1 MSLRFGIA
9 RIDKI
14 KRFEILTC
22 FLYIQTSVEEAHAGV
37 LLDHSTM
44 DVDKVNLSTVLAEVV
59 NGSGNK
65 ETEESKHEKEE
76 VTKTI
81 SVSKIVKEKESE
93 TETDEQG
100 TVFVHEPKNTDD
112 AKIILTDATLEKG
125 KEDETTQKQEEVSVE
140 NPVIEEGQT
149 ETKHSQKEEK
159 EISKAIEQIPTK
171 TDEVEE
177 EKDSLTV
184 ETSVNGTEAEHN
196 ETVSVEEI
204 SRKGENIAKETP
216 AEQDETETVNTVVKD
231 PEIVNNEETT
241 VHDLKENEDTVEA
254 IKNEDDAEQ
263 VTREVT
269 GDRDK
274 EDDVIIHKEEEVQE
288 SLTVRETPTIEIKD
302 TESKASK
309 ENEEHEQV
317 LVRDIPQD
325 DTVVLTDETVN
336 TSTVQ
341 ESAILKTLETKSDE
355 TDAEPS
361 LDLKEEEETVT
372 PSDEVQETINVVIE
386 PPKPSPEQR
395 SKGTEED
402 EHVLGRNMPQGEAE
416 SLVNKEDREQEKT
429 DEFEVPIDLA
439 LKVDRE
445 ELMDEK
451 KEADQA
457 AGAQSLERGLALNES
472 GAEETPV
479 INVESGEQMEKASL
493 ESPSK
498 VSEETRKTLDEQ
510 IKEKPEEEEEE
521 VAQRQEGEEEGSYG
535 SETVPVPESIELKEK
550 AQEERILD
558 LAPLQDEEIKSDEV
572 LQVSSASPEGET
584 LVESKKIEV
593 IKANEEEEE
602 EEEVPDKIQSILETF
617 DTEPVKSNEETTV
630 HESLSLKD
638 DDSDPVEAIKNS
650 DDAEQASHEVTGD
663 REKEEDI
670 TIHKAQ
676 EVQESLTDVET
687 PTIQGEDT
695 ELKASKDSEEHEHVL
710 VRDIPEEETLV
721 PKAETVNT
729 STVHESS
736 EPSLDLKEQEE
747 TVKTVTP
754 SDEVQESITLM
765 EPPKL
770 SPEQRSKDTE
780 EGEHVLG
787 SSMPQG
793 DMIITEAEALVTK
806 ENKEVI
812 VDLKEQEKTGKLEEV
827 LSDLALK
834 VDKEKVMDEKKEAD
848 DVAGGQNMERGLELN
863 ESEAELV
870 DQNKAS
876 ETEEKLVES
885 PSEETRKTLDEMIQE
900 KPEEEVAPHQ
910 ECQERVSVPESSEV
924 EEKAKEER
932 SLDLTPLKE
941 ESCLPTAQDEEEIKE
956 QIHKHEPAN
965 KAVKS
970 DEVIQVSYASPE
982 GETVV
987 EATKNEEQVVA
998 DKIQSILETV
1008 ETVDTEPV
1016 KSNED
1021 DIAESLNSAGE
1032 EIQTISKDGV
1042 NVQIDETAETSVNG
1056 TEDEHNATVLEEGI
1070 SKNKES
1076 IVPETAS
1083 EEIKNSDEAEE
1094 NSDKE
1099 KEEMQESQN
1108 LLLQEENTESESSKN
1123 TMEHAH
1129 VLVRDVPHIDTLVT
1143 EAEDAN
1149 TSSTVHKFESN
1160 EAEVGQETR
1169 KYIEPSFD
1177 LKEDQEKEETE
1188 TVISPDEVRPS
1199 DQVADDVQTEES
1211 VEVKSKETLQVESTE
1226 EKHENLLDVPSGD
1239 SEKLQPETVLV
1250 AETESQDTTEEIP
1263 SERVLKEELKDDKT
1277 EVDGTQVM
1285 GEQRDLEP
1293 HEPEAEQTDQTK
1305 TDEKVLVESVEKM
1318 QTSSLEL
1325 PSEEEEE
1332 VTLRQ
1337 EGSSAYGLEIK
1348 EEETLSVAERKDEES
1363 CLPKETTLQQES
1375 IEEYEPTNDQQG
1387 PVEEKSDEIMKV
1399 SSEEEEGEII
1409 VDAVK
1414 LANEEQ
1420 VVEEIQRSLERNEP
1434 EEQEQE
1440 TVSETTEDEKVKKE
1454 EPIVQTLSEEDAIKS
1469 HLTEDAKKGDEE
1481 TEGRDTQQG
1490 ETIVNEAES
1499 VYTSTVQEAA
1509 VSNTLETNI
1518 NESEEVHSPISGEG
1532 ERQVTKEDTEPRL
1545 DLKEDKEQEEADTVI
1560 LYDEVRIESPY
1571 ISDESQGREDSDEV
1585 KYKEKDAKLLDLPA
1599 EKMQR
1604 PSLESPSELS
1614 EETSKTVDEKIEEE
1628 VTLHQESEEIVTVPE
1643 SSELEVQA
1651 KEEEEESCPT
1661 NEQKSE
1667 TKEQMSEEDSTSAH
1681 QTPVKEKSDQ
1691 ASAAPLPQ
1699 EREAEKIDDMTE
1711 NEEEKVAEAVEPHSS
1726 ILSPPEEAEKIEED
1740 EEEKG
1745 KETEP
1750 MGDTGTGSSK
1760 MVEEEK
1766 LKQDKE
1772 ILQAEEVP
1780 SSETQVMAVQLKRED
1795 NATTTT
1801 ESHEEEATVALLT
1814 RDIETSLTD
1823 KFSIDQEEE
1832 EQANKESPRDE
1843 LEGETQTRELE
1854 EENKVEKN
1862 DNETLIAET
1871 NKENEDKAVGL
1882 DASKTCTKQ
1891 EEEFENLETPKVED
1905 KSQEISESKGDQTP
1919 PSFISELE
1927 DQIPKQIEEI
1937 HEEEE
1942 IKEAQQVVVDQTSSL
1957 VEEEETKESRKV
1969 EAPSVQNLPVEASH
1983 AHQTDDKTEKQVEE
1997 EIHQEETKPK
2007 ESDETSTK
2015 VTKVED
2021 EEDTKETDTQV
2032 ADIVKGQSL
2041 SHAPEDACLEQEEL
2055 RDLGTL
2061 QPGAVVED
2069 QDSAVNENSSDE
2081 FTFSNSI
2088 GVAEHGDENSSTLP
2102 VVGILKE
2109 LQTTLE
2115 EKERGIN
2122 VSHEG
2127 DSSGNDLNSIKAEPE
2142 TLEKSLVVEAT
2153 PTSEIIEANMFQDS
2167 ASRELEVNVE
2177 EQLQVETREI
2187 AVCKEETP
2195 ADLSLTEV
2203 LHGEKIMIPSN
2214 QEEGKKQE
2222 DVNASTSEKI
2232 SLQEEAHP
2240 RDFEVSK
2247 KEHSAEAQETV
2258 KEDDQTFDQ
2267 EMNEVL
2273 TSEKKITEPLLSV
2286 AEKELN
2292 EEHVK
2297 SQAVSDDDTKSS
2309 NELDFPSEQIP
2320 KDQREEAEETS
2331 FEVKKVPEDKN
2342 EDTAD
2347 ALITSEKV
2355 QLQDQSKEIGQEKE
2369 STDLKYVQE
2378 DLDDERKDD
2387 GHDSLLA
2394 HKKDSDLI
2402 EEKKEVDYVKRQPED
2417 AIKSTE
2423 EKNNMTEKVGQEAT
2437 KEIYQE
2443 ECKQADTA
2451 TDIKEEIKEEE
2462 KETTEDSLNSM
2473 KNTDDEIKDYG
2484 LDSVVAQKKESG
2496 SIEEKKEVDYVKREV
2511 DDAIKHGVSTE
2522 EKNKMPEKI
2531 GQEPTK
2537 EIYQEECKQIDTV
2550 TAIKEDIK
2558 EEEKETP
2565 ENCLNSMKNTDD
2577 ATEKTQPE
2585 IQEIEKLSSV
2595 SETQDKP
2602 PKQED
2607 EVPSQQKR
2615 EIADDVSKLEN
2626 PKIAEE
2632 MQQKDGE
2639 EPARKSLSDLI
2650 QKVKVTDKTE
2660 VATTEL
2666 RIDEEAK
2673 AEGEDED
2680 GDEHKDDKTSP
2691 DSIVMVEAK
2700 DTVNIIKTQKKS
2712 HGILS
2717 GVGSKV
2723 KHSISKVKK
2732 ALTGKSSH
2740 TTKPSSPQ

>member
-1 MSLRFGIA
+1 MDTVVVITQEPVFT
-9 RIDKI
+9 K
-14 KRFEILTC
+14 
-22 FLYIQTSVEEAHAGV
+22 TSVEEPHAGV

-76 VTKTI
+76 VMKTI
-81 SVSKIVKEKESE
+81 SVSKIVKEKASE
-93 TETDEQG
+93 TETD
-100 TVFVHEPKNTDD
+100 EPKNTDD
-112 AKIILTDATLEKG
+112 ANIILTDVTLEKG
-125 KEDETTQKQEEVSVE
+125 KEDETTQKPEEVSVE

-149 ETKHSQKEEK
+149 ETKNSKEQEK
-159 EISKAIEQIPTK
+159 DISKAIEEIPIK

-177 EKDSLTV
+177 EKDSKTV
-184 ETSVNGTEAEHN
+184 ETSVNGTEAEHH

-204 SRKGENIAKETP
+204 SRNLGENIVKETAP
-216 AEQDETETVNTVVKD
+216 EQDVETTERVLVEAEKDETETVKD

-254 IKNEDDAEQ
+254 IKNSD
-263 VTREVT
+263 EVT
-269 GDRDK
+269 GDKEK
-274 EDDVIIHKEEEVQE
+274 EDDIIHKEEEVQE
-288 SLTVRETPTIEIKD
+288 SLTVVETPTIEIKD

-325 DTVVLTDETVN
+325 DTLVLTDETVN

-341 ESAILKTLETKSDE
+341 ESAILKTLEKKSDE

-402 EHVLGRNMPQGEAE
+402 EHVLGRNMSQGEAE
-416 SLVNKEDREQEKT
+416 SLVTKEDREQEDKEQEKT
-429 DEFEVPIDLA
+429 DKFEVPIDLA

-451 KEADQA
+451 KDADQA
-457 AGAQSLERGLALNES
+457 AGAQILERGLALNES
-472 GAEETPV
+472 EAEETSV
-479 INVESGEQMEKASL
+479 IKHPDVESGELMEKPSL

-498 VSEETRKTLDEQ
+498 VSEETRKTLDEK

-521 VAQRQEGEEEGSYG
+521 VAPHQEDQEEGCYG
-535 SETVPVPESIELKEK
+535 SETVPVPESIEVKEK
-550 AQEERILD
+550 AQEERLLD
-558 LAPLQDEEIKSDEV
+558 LAPLQDEEVKSDEV
-572 LQVSSASPEGET
+572 IQVSSGSPEGET

-602 EEEVPDKIQSILETF
+602 EEEDVPDKI
-617 DTEPVKSNEETTV
+617 
-630 HESLSLKD
+630 HESISLK
-638 DDSDPVEAIKNS
+638 DDSDPVEAIKSS
-650 DDAEQASHEVTGD
+650 DDAEQASRDLTGD
-663 REKEEDI
+663 GEKEEDI
-670 TIHKAQ
+670 TIHKAL
-676 EVQESLTDVET
+676 ELQESLTVVET
-687 PTIQGEDT
+687 PTIQGEDI
-695 ELKASKDSEEHEHVL
+695 ELKASKDIEEHEHVL
-710 VRDIPEEETLV
+710 VRDIPQEETLV
-721 PKAETVNT
+721 PKAETVDT
-729 STVHESS
+729 SIVHESS
-736 EPSLDLKEQEE
+736 EPSLGLKEQEE

-754 SDEVQESITLM
+754 SDEVQESVTFM

-770 SPEQRSKDTE
+770 SQEQISKDTE

-787 SSMPQG
+787 SSMPQV
-793 DMIITEAEALVTK
+793 DIIP
-806 ENKEVI
+806 
-812 VDLKEQEKTGKLEEV
+812 
-827 LSDLALK
+827 SDLAVK
-834 VDKEKVMDEKKEAD
+834 VDKEEVMDEKKEAD
-848 DVAGGQNMERGLELN
+848 EVAGGQNMERGLELN

-870 DQNKAS
+870 DQNITD
-876 ETEEKLVES
+876 ETEKRLVEKPYIES
-885 PSEETRKTLDEMIQE
+885 PSEATSKTLDEMIQE
-900 KPEEEVAPHQ
+900 KPEAEVAPHQ
-910 ECQERVSVPESSEV
+910 EGEERVSVPESSEV
-924 EEKAKEER
+924 EEKAQEER

-941 ESCLPTAQDEEEIKE
+941 ESCLPTAQDEEETKE
-956 QIHKHEPAN
+956 QIHKHEE
-965 KAVKS
+965 VES
-970 DEVIQVSYASPE
+970 DEVTQVSSASPE
-982 GETVV
+982 GETDV
-987 EATKNEEQVVA
+987 EAKQNEETKDNEEEQVA
-998 DKIQSILETV
+998 DKIQSIIETV

-1021 DIAESLNSAGE
+1021 DIAESLISAGE
-1032 EIQTISKDGV
+1032 DIQTKSKDGE
-1042 NVQIDETAETSVNG
+1042 NVQTDETGEEKASRTPETSVNE
-1056 TEDEHNATVLEEGI
+1056 TEDEHNATVSEEGI
-1070 SKNKES
+1070 SKISEI

-1083 EEIKNSDEAEE
+1083 EEIKNSDEVTG
-1094 NSDKE
+1094 DRE
-1099 KEEMQESQN
+1099 KEEDIITLKTEETQESQN
-1108 LLLQEENTESESSKN
+1108 LLLQEENTESESSKD
-1123 TMEHAH
+1123 TIEHAH
-1129 VLVRDVPHIDTLVT
+1129 VLVRDVPQIDTLVT
-1143 EAEDAN
+1143 EAEDVN
-1149 TSSTVHKFESN
+1149 TSTVHKFE
-1160 EAEVGQETR
+1160 
-1169 KYIEPSFD
+1169 
-1177 LKEDQEKEETE
+1177 KEEKE
-1188 TVISPDEVRPS
+1188 TVISSDEVRPS
-1199 DQVADDVQTEES
+1199 DQVDDDVQTEES
-1211 VEVKSKETLQVESTE
+1211 VEVKSKETHQVESTE

-1239 SEKLQPETVLV
+1239 SDKLQPETVLV
-1250 AETESQDTTEEIP
+1250 AKTESQDTTEEIP
-1263 SERVLKEELKDDKT
+1263 SELVLKEELKDDKT

-1293 HEPEAEQTDQTK
+1293 NEPEAEEIDLTK
-1305 TDEKVLVESVEKM
+1305 TDEKLLVESVEKM
-1318 QTSSLEL
+1318 QSSSLER
-1325 PSEEEEE
+1325 PSEEEE
-1332 VTLRQ
+1332 VTLQQ

-1348 EEETLSVAERKDEES
+1348 EEETLSEH
-1363 CLPKETTLQQES
+1363 
-1375 IEEYEPTNDQQG
+1375 
-1387 PVEEKSDEIMKV
+1387 
-1399 SSEEEEGEII
+1399 EGGIIVNAVKPEEII
-1409 VDAVK
+1409 EK
-1414 LANEEQ
+1414 EEEQ
-1420 VVEEIQRSLERNEP
+1420 VEEEIQRSLEP
-1434 EEQEQE
+1434 EEQEGE
-1440 TVSETTEDEKVKKE
+1440 TVSEKIEDEKVKEE
-1454 EPIVQTLSEEDAIKS
+1454 EPIVQILSEEDAIKS
-1469 HLTEDAKKGDEE
+1469 HVTEAEAKKGDEE
-1481 TEGRDTQQG
+1481 TEVSDTQQG
-1490 ETIVNEAES
+1490 ETIVDEAEA
-1499 VYTSTVQEAA
+1499 VDTSTVQEAA
-1509 VSNTLETNI
+1509 VLNTLETRI
-1518 NESEEVHSPISGEG
+1518 NESEAVHSPIE
-1532 ERQVTKEDTEPRL
+1532 EETQVTKEDTEPRL
-1545 DLKEDKEQEEADTVI
+1545 DLKEDKEQETVI
-1560 LYDEVRIESPY
+1560 L
-1571 ISDESQGREDSDEV
+1571 SDESQGREESDEV
-1585 KYKEKDAKLLDLPA
+1585 KYKEKDAKLL
-1599 EKMQR
+1599 EKMQM

-1614 EETSKTVDEKIEEE
+1614 EETSKTVDEKIEEKQEEEEEE
-1628 VTLHQESEEIVTVPE
+1628 VTLHQESEETVTVPE

-1651 KEEEEESCPT
+1651 KEEEEEESCPT

-1681 QTPVKEKSDQ
+1681 QTPVEEKSDQ

-1699 EREAEKIDDMTE
+1699 EREAQKIDDMKE
-1711 NEEEKVAEAVEPHSS
+1711 NEEEQVAEAVEPHSS
-1726 ILSPPEEAEKIEED
+1726 FLEAEKIEE
-1740 EEEKG
+1740 EEKV

-1750 MGDTGTGSSK
+1750 MGDTGTESSK
-1760 MVEEEK
+1760 LVEEEK

-1780 SSETQVMAVQLKRED
+1780 SSETIPQVMAVQLKTED
-1795 NATTTT
+1795 NAAT
-1801 ESHEEEATVALLT
+1801 ESHEEEATVAQT

-1823 KFSIDQEEE
+1823 KFSIDQEEK
-1832 EQANKESPRDE
+1832 EQANEETPRDE
-1843 LEGETQTRELE
+1843 QEGETQKRELE
-1854 EENKVEKN
+1854 EENMVEEN
-1862 DNETLIAET
+1862 DNETLTAET
-1871 NKENEDKAVGL
+1871 KKEDEDKTVGL
-1882 DASKTCTKQ
+1882 DASLTSENECTKQ
-1891 EEEFENLETPKVED
+1891 EEELEDLETPKVED
-1905 KSQEISESKGDQTP
+1905 KSEEVSETMEEIESKGDER
-1919 PSFISELE
+1919 PSFITELE
-1927 DQIPKQIEEI
+1927 DKIPNQIKEI
-1937 HEEEE
+1937 HEEE
-1942 IKEAQQVVVDQTSSL
+1942 IKEAEVVVDQTSSL
-1957 VEEEETKESRKV
+1957 VSEQVEEIIHEEEEETKESRKV
-1969 EAPSVQNLPVEASH
+1969 EAPSGQDLPVEASH
-1983 AHQTDDKTEKQVEE
+1983 AHQTPSTELVSELDDETAKEVE
-1997 EIHQEETKPK
+1997 EIHQEETNAHKLQQEEEILPTESVPSESFSETQEERHVSAVTGESVGETKPK

-2021 EEDTKETDTQV
+2021 TKETDTQV
-2032 ADIVKGQSL
+2032 AADTVKGQSS

-2055 RDLGTL
+2055 KDLGTP
-2061 QPGAVVED
+2061 QPGAIMED
-2069 QDSAVNENSSDE
+2069 QDSVMNENSSDD
-2081 FTFSNSI
+2081 FTFSKSI
-2088 GVAEHGDENSSTLP
+2088 GEAEQGDENSSTLP

-2115 EKERGIN
+2115 DKERGTN

-2127 DSSGNDLNSIKAEPE
+2127 DSSGNDLNSINAEPE
-2142 TLEKSLVVEAT
+2142 TLEKNLVLEET
-2153 PTSEIIEANMFQDS
+2153 PASEIIEASMLQDS
-2167 ASRELEVNVE
+2167 ISRELEVNVE
-2177 EQLQVETREI
+2177 EQLQEETREI
-2187 AVCKEETP
+2187 AECKEETP
-2195 ADLSLTEV
+2195 ADLSLTQV
-2203 LHGEKIMIPSN
+2203 LPGEKIIIPSN

-2222 DVNASTSEKI
+2222 DVDASPSEKI

-2240 RDFEVSK
+2240 RDFEVSE
-2247 KEHSAEAQETV
+2247 KEHYAEAQETV
-2258 KEDDQTFDQ
+2258 EE

-2273 TSEKKITEPLLSV
+2273 TSEKQITEPLLNV

-2297 SQAVSDDDTKSS
+2297 SRAVSDDTRSS
-2309 NELDFPSEQIP
+2309 NEMDFPSEQIS

-2355 QLQDQSKEIGQEKE
+2355 QLHDQSKDFGLEKQ
-2369 STDLKYVQE
+2369 STDLKYAQE
-2378 DLDDERKDD
+2378 DLDDDIKDD

-2402 EEKKEVDYVKRQPED
+2402 EEKKEVDFVKTEPED

-2423 EKNNMTEKVGQEAT
+2423 EKNNMSEKVGQEAT

-2451 TDIKEEIKEEE
+2451 TAIKEEIKEEE

-2484 LDSVVAQKKESG
+2484 LDSVVAQKNESG

-2531 GQEPTK
+2531 GQEATK
-2537 EIYQEECKQIDTV
+2537 EIYQEECKQTDTV

-2607 EVPSQQKR
+2607 KVPTQQKR
-2615 EIADDVSKLEN
+2615 EIADDLSKLEN
-2626 PKIAEE
+2626 PKIEE
-2632 MQQKDGE
+2632 EKKQKDGE

-2660 VATTEL
+2660 VATTEV

>member
-1 MSLRFGIA
+1 METGVVITQEPVFT
-9 RIDKI
+9 K
-14 KRFEILTC
+14 
-22 FLYIQTSVEEAHAGV
+22 TSVEEAHAGV

-254 IKNEDDAEQ
+254 IKNSDDAEQ

-288 SLTVRETPTIEIKD
+288 SLTVLETPTIEIKD

-325 DTVVLTDETVN
+325 DTLVLTNETVN

-416 SLVNKEDREQEKT
+416 SLVTKEDRDQEKT
-429 DEFEVPIDLA
+429 DEFEVPKDLA

-472 GAEETPV
+472 GAEEIPV
-479 INVESGEQMEKASL
+479 INVESGEQMEKPSL

-510 IKEKPEEEEEE
+510 IKEKPEEEEEEE

-593 IKANEEEEE
+593 IKANEEEDE

-676 EVQESLTDVET
+676 EVQESLTVVET
-687 PTIQGEDT
+687 PTIQGEDI

-710 VRDIPEEETLV
+710 VRDIPQEETLV

-765 EPPKL
+765 ELPKL
-770 SPEQRSKDTE
+770 SPEQICKDTE

-787 SSMPQG
+787 ISMPQG
-793 DMIITEAEALVTK
+793 DIIITEAESLVTK
-806 ENKEVI
+806 ENNEAI
-812 VDLKEQEKTGKLEEV
+812 MDLKEQEKTGKLEEV

-870 DQNKAS
+870 DQNIAY

-900 KPEEEVAPHQ
+900 EVAPHQ
-910 ECQERVSVPESSEV
+910 EAEERVSVPESSEV
-924 EEKAKEER
+924 KEKAKEER
-932 SLDLTPLKE
+932 SLDLTPLQE
-941 ESCLPTAQDEEEIKE
+941 ESCLPTEQDEEEIKE

-965 KAVKS
+965 EAVKS

-1032 EIQTISKDGV
+1032 EIQTMSKDGE

-1094 NSDKE
+1094 NSHKE
-1099 KEEMQESQN
+1099 KEEVIYLSSLMQESQN

-1332 VTLRQ
+1332 VTLQQ

-1399 SSEEEEGEII
+1399 SSEEDEGEMI

-1420 VVEEIQRSLERNEP
+1420 VVEEIQRSLEPIEP

-1481 TEGRDTQQG
+1481 TEGRDTQQV

-1560 LYDEVRIESPY
+1560 LSDEVRIESPY

-1604 PSLESPSELS
+1604 PALESPSELS

-1667 TKEQMSEEDSTSAH
+1667 TKEQMREEDSTSAH
-1681 QTPVKEKSDQ
+1681 QTPVEEKSDQ

-1780 SSETQVMAVQLKRED
+1780 SSETQVMAVQLKRGED

-1882 DASKTCTKQ
+1882 DASKTCTEQ

-1957 VEEEETKESRKV
+1957 VEEEETKKSRKV
-1969 EAPSVQNLPVEASH
+1969 EAPSGQDLPVEASH
-1983 AHQTDDKTEKQVEE
+1983 AHQTDDKTEKEVEE

-2055 RDLGTL
+2055 KDLGTL

-2069 QDSAVNENSSDE
+2069 QDSAVNENSTDE
-2081 FTFSNSI
+2081 FTFSTSI
-2088 GVAEHGDENSSTLP
+2088 GEADHGDENSSTLP
-2102 VVGILKE
+2102 VVGIFKE

-2115 EKERGIN
+2115 EKERGNN

-2142 TLEKSLVVEAT
+2142 TLEKSLVLEET
-2153 PTSEIIEANMFQDS
+2153 PASEIIEANMLQDRIR
-2167 ASRELEVNVE
+2167 RELEVNVE
-2177 EQLQVETREI
+2177 EQLQEETREI

-2195 ADLSLTEV
+2195 ADLSLTQV
-2203 LHGEKIMIPSN
+2203 LPGEKIMIPSN
-2214 QEEGKKQE
+2214 QKEGKKQE

-2240 RDFEVSK
+2240 RDFVVSK

-2258 KEDDQTFDQ
+2258 KE

-2286 AEKELN
+2286 AEKELT

-2309 NELDFPSEQIP
+2309 NEMDFPSEQIP

-2369 STDLKYVQE
+2369 STDLQYVQE
-2378 DLDDERKDD
+2378 DLDDEIKDD

-2451 TDIKEEIKEEE
+2451 TDINEEIKEEE

-2537 EIYQEECKQIDTV
+2537 ENYQEECKQIDTV